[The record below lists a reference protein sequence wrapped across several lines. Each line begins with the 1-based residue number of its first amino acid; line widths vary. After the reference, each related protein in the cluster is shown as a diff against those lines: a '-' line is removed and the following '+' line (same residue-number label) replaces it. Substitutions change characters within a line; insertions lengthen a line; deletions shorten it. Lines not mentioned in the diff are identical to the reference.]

1 MNAYFA
7 RPTIKLIAEAGEWK
21 RLADG
26 IVRQRAQHRIVRVE
40 AARER
45 HGSPPWK
52 RREIIVN
59 HEARDVMRGFVRISR
74 QVTGL
79 CAAQDLQ

>member
-7 RPTIKLIAEAGEWK
+7 RSTIKLIAEAGEWK

-40 AARER
+40 AAARTAWEPAMETS
-45 HGSPPWK
+45 GDN
-52 RREIIVN
+52 VN